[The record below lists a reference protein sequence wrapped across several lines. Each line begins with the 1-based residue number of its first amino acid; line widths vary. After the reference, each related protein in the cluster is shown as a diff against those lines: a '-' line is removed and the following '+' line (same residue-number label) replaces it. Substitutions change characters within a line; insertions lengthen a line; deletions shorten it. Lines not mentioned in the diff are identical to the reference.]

1 MINYKQKRII
11 FIAII
16 TIISL
21 CGLMLVVN
29 NFQDSL
35 VFFYKPEEIFNEL
48 ENANKINSKINNKI
62 LGKNIR
68 VGGLVKEK
76 SLKRIDALTV
86 EFVITDYKKDLIIE
100 HIGVVP
106 DLFRD
111 NQGVVAK
118 GIYDPVKNKFFSRE
132 LLIKHDEKYMPPEIK
147 NINLQSNIK
156 E

>member
-16 TIISL
+16 TTISL
-21 CGLMLVVN
+21 CGLMLVIN

-48 ENANKINSKINNKI
+48 ENANKINNKINNKI

-118 GIYDPVKNKFFSRE
+118 GIYDPEKNKFFSRE
-132 LLIKHDEKYMPPEIK
+132 LLIKHDEKYVPYEIK
-147 NINLQSNIK
+147 NIKPPIVNNL
-156 E
+156 

>member
-11 FIAII
+11 FITII
-16 TIISL
+16 IGISL
-21 CGLMLVVN
+21 CGLLLVIS
-29 NFQDSL
+29 NFRDSL
-35 VFFYKPEEIFNEL
+35 VFFYTPEEIFNEI
-48 ENANKINSKINNKI
+48 ENANKINNKINNKI

-100 HIGVVP
+100 HIGIVP

-118 GIYDPVKNKFFSRE
+118 GIYDSKKNKFFSRE
-132 LLIKHDEKYMPPEIK
+132 LLIKHDEKYVPYEIK
-147 NINLQSNIK
+147 NIKPPIQ
-156 E
+156 